1 MKNSTLLFRSIAVII
16 LLAGSAHLVSYAAQG
31 TSYEAESIKI
41 KENVEVSSTSGLPVK
56 VNEAQKELENY
67 NEETDYIIGNWKVTC
82 DSEDYKGVI
91 VYTIKKEGKLFNGYT
106 YQYEDKNGNSEKAN
120 LEKTL
125 IIKSFDGYKGKGVYN
140 IKYEG
145 KTYDVPC
152 DIDMVDENTFKL
164 SYDYYGYGDIET
176 WNRVK

>member
-1 MKNSTLLFRSIAVII
+1 MKNSTLLFRSIAVIL

-31 TSYEAESIKI
+31 TSYGTERMPSEEK
-41 KENVEVSSTSGLPVK
+41 VEERSTSELPVK

-67 NEETDYIIGNWKVTC
+67 NEETDYIIGNWKVTY
-82 DSEDYKGVI
+82 DSEDYKGTI
-91 VYTIKKEGKLFNGYT
+91 VYTIKKEGKLFNAYT
-106 YQYEDKNGNSEKAN
+106 YQYEDENGNSEKAKP
-120 LEKTL
+120 LKIL
-125 IIKSFDGYKGKGVYN
+125 IIKSFDGYKGKGVYT

-152 DIDMVDENTFKL
+152 DIGMVDENTFKL

-176 WNRVK
+176 WKRVK